1 MSSKSVYRFLVKL
14 APCNGQDPSDYH
26 LNSSLTCMVMMD
38 REENLTVASAL
49 RYLLEENF
57 TACFLSRVC
66 NRALK
71 DVKEKET
78 AVQLNYGDS
87 WKTYVNSKGQSSVKS
102 FKHIGVFLH
111 LGELYEDPNL
121 PFVVTSP
128 SDRFF
133 SHVEARSY
141 DEKQPMPLYICTG
154 DVVFA
159 SRSCPSRE
167 ASIELDVESNE
178 KGYFTNGLFDGER
191 KPYLHAKKRTNK
203 KATKV
208 TEENKKSS
216 TQESDSETEESSQVK
231 TTKKS
236 PSSTKKPAKENRK
249 SRKKVEAK
257 DSGFEAEKSPNS
269 KKRKQ
274 ELDSETE
281 KSSKTAKKVVPTSKK
296 RPSTGAGKAGKK
308 KESQKSVSKPEES
321 SSKTT
326 ETKKNTSKKKSTTDK
341 GEENAEETDSKV
353 ESSSKSTVERKSSG
367 SKKPKSSKKSPHKK
381 GSSNVKPKIKAGVA
395 K

>member
-26 LNSSLTCMVMMD
+26 LNSSLACMIMMD

-167 ASIELDVESNE
+167 ASIELDVEPNE

-191 KPYLHAKKRTNK
+191 KPYLHAKKKTNK

-208 TEENKKSS
+208 TEENKKYSKESSLNKKSS

-236 PSSTKKPAKENRK
+236 SSSTKKPAKENRK
-249 SRKKVEAK
+249 SRKKVETK
-257 DSGFEAEKSPNS
+257 DSGLEAEKSPNS

-274 ELDSETE
+274 EFDSETE
-281 KSSKTAKKVVPTSKK
+281 ASSKTAKKAVPTSKK
-296 RPSTGAGKAGKK
+296 RPSTGAGKAAKK
-308 KESQKSVSKPEES
+308 K
-321 SSKTT
+321 
-326 ETKKNTSKKKSTTDK
+326 
-341 GEENAEETDSKV
+341 
-353 ESSSKSTVERKSSG
+353 RKS
-367 SKKPKSSKKSPHKK
+367 
-381 GSSNVKPKIKAGVA
+381 GV
-395 K
+395 